1 MAVLGRRRSGFGNT
15 VRLGLRLARAG
26 GKARMSLVVFG
37 AFLGSIL
44 LLISF
49 SVQHAVDQQ
58 WQRMIDRTEYY
69 GQKPALADDGFYG
82 EIINEPTAYP
92 NNALDETSTLHTGVG
107 DKSKFGISGPAKI
120 VLITGDGP
128 VPPGIADI
136 QKPGAAYLSPAQFGR
151 ASG

>member
-44 LLISF
+44 ILISF

-58 WQRMIDRTEYY
+58 WQRMMDRTE
-69 GQKPALADDGFYG
+69 
-82 EIINEPTAYP
+82 
-92 NNALDETSTLHTGVG
+92 
-107 DKSKFGISGPAKI
+107 
-120 VLITGDGP
+120 
-128 VPPGIADI
+128 
-136 QKPGAAYLSPAQFGR
+136 
-151 ASG
+151 